1 MSDLDVDLFRGL
13 VGILVVSGALLG
25 LSFFL
30 RSRFLPDGSGKVP
43 KVLSRVAIGRQQE
56 LIVISF
62 RGKGFLLA
70 ATKSNISKVH
80 SFECDAEPQESENTS
95 L

>member
-1 MSDLDVDLFRGL
+1 MSEFDVDLIRWL
-13 VGILVVSGALLG
+13 VGILVVAGALFG

-30 RSRFLPDGSGKVP
+30 RSRLLPGESGMLP

-62 RGKGFLLA
+62 RDEVILLA
-70 ATKSNISKVH
+70 ATKNSISKVH
-80 SFECDAEPQESENTS
+80 SFERDAESQESETTP